1 MLNPA
6 LRLEVL
12 RTRTEIQFNL
22 RILRVLLVLNHD
34 MMAILSCVYAFN
46 LFFKLPMVWSGTF
59 FQAQC
64 GETALIRAAQSGRT
78 DCVRLLVQRG
88 PNNDTQDNVRS
99 SYFAC

>member
-1 MLNPA
+1 
-6 LRLEVL
+6 
-12 RTRTEIQFNL
+12 
-22 RILRVLLVLNHD
+22 
-34 MMAILSCVYAFN
+34 
-46 LFFKLPMVWSGTF
+46 MVWSGTF